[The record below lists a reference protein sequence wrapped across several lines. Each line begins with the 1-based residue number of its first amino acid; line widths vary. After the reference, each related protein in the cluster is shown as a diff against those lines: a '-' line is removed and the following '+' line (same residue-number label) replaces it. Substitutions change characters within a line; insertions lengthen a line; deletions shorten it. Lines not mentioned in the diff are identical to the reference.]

1 MFLTK
6 LFKSGL
12 GYSSINTARCS
23 LTSFLS
29 LDNSTSLSSNILV
42 RRFMKGIFTL
52 RPTLPRYNVT
62 WDVNKVLNYLQKL
75 SPLESLSL
83 LELSQKLLMLLLLL
97 SGQRGQTIH
106 LVDVKN
112 IFIDAGNVKI
122 IFGDLLKTSKQ
133 GKHLAELNFS
143 AFPSDKNLC
152 ILETLKYFLQRTFKI
167 RTEGNSVV
175 TKLFLT
181 TQRPYK
187 AVSRDTICRW
197 TKNILH
203 KSGIDVNI
211 FKPHSTRAAST
222 TAAFSS
228 KVPLATILRTA
239 GWQKDC
245 TFRKFYKKPIV
256 VDKSFSENLLISYA

>member
-1 MFLTK
+1 MLLGMLT
-6 LFKSGL
+6 
-12 GYSSINTARCS
+12 
-23 LTSFLS
+23 
-29 LDNSTSLSSNILV
+29 
-42 RRFMKGIFTL
+42 RFWIIWK
-52 RPTLPRYNVT
+52 
-62 WDVNKVLNYLQKL
+62 KL

-83 LELSQKLLMLLLLL
+83 LELSEKLLMLLLLL
-97 SGQRGQTIH
+97 SCQSRADYSFGWCE
-106 LVDVKN
+106 N

-143 AFPSDKNLC
+143 AFPSDKDLC
-152 ILETLKYFLQRTFKI
+152 ILETLKYFLQRIFKI
-167 RTEGNSVV
+167 RTEGNPVM

-187 AVSRDTICRW
+187 AVSRDIICRW
-197 TKNILH
+197 TKNILR

-211 FKPHSTRAAST
+211 FKPHSTKAVST

-239 GWQKDC
+239 GWQKHC
-245 TFRKFYKKPIV
+245 TFRKVYKKPIV
-256 VDKSFSENLLISYA
+256 VDK